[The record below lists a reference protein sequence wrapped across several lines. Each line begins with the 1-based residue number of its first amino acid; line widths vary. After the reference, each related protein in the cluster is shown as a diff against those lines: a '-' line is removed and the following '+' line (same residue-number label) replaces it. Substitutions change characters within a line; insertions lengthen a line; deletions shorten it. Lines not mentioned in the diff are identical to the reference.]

1 MIPATKGTGE
11 RLRPDLA
18 VMAHE
23 TMEDAPANGFIAAR
37 VVPYFP
43 VAAQSSDFPVLP
55 AKAAFA
61 KEDVKRAS
69 GAAYKRS
76 SGEFEAGK
84 YSCRERG
91 HEIPVDERFK
101 KMYSSIID
109 IENAATVRCTNIVL
123 RAYEI
128 EVATKIQKST
138 NFLTGAADTAWSDA
152 GSDPKADIKAGREAM
167 RKKGV
172 MPNKLIISWPTYNNL
187 TAVTKVIEAVNV
199 LFPDRDKTGTIG
211 LNHLEA
217 YLEIEIELAGAMVD
231 GANRKKAAALQDI
244 WSDTVATLACVAPE
258 GSDITEPSI
267 GRTFLWNEGA
277 SDEIIVEDYYSNE
290 VRAMIVRVR
299 HDIDVRLL
307 QSFDDDNTVLTNI
320 SKNCG
325 YVITGIK
332 GS

>member
-11 RLRPDLA
+11 RLRPDLGIL
-18 VMAHE
+18 AHE
-23 TMEDAPANGFIAAR
+23 TMVDAPTQGFIASR

-43 VAAQSSDFPVLP
+43 VASQSADFPVLP

-61 KEDVKRAS
+61 KEDVKRAP

-76 SGEFEAGK
+76 GGEFEAGK

-91 HEIPVDERFK
+91 HEVPVDERFK
-101 KMYSSIID
+101 KMYNSIID
-109 IENAATVRCTNIVL
+109 MEGAATVRCTNIVL

-128 EVATKIQKST
+128 ETAAKLQKPS
-138 NFLTGAADTAWSDA
+138 NFLTAAAGRAWSDA
-152 GSDPKADIKAGREAM
+152 AADPKADIAAGKEAM
-167 RKKGV
+167 RKKGTL
-172 MPNKLIISWPTYNNL
+172 PNKLIISWPTFNNL
-187 TAVTKVIEAVNV
+187 KAVTKVKDAVEKI
-199 LFPDRDKTGTIG
+199 FPETAKTGTIG

-231 GANRKKAAALQDI
+231 GANRSKNVALEDI
-244 WSDTVATLACVAPE
+244 WSDTVATLARVAPE

-277 SDEIIVEDYYSNE
+277 SDEIIVEDYYE
-290 VRAMIVRVR
+290 EKVRAQIIRVR

-307 QSFDDDNTVLTNI
+307 QSFDDDGTSVLSNI

-332 GS
+332 